1 MIRLRN
7 LAPEDR
13 ARLNVRPY
21 PSRPEYVLLDPPGT
35 TPSGYFRGTSDAYL
49 EIPEAEAWQRFL
61 AECYLPPSERRLLLL
76 QPCSWAKPY
85 DMSATL
91 QPLAELC
98 RRYPFVHRVVMS
110 NVGLVPA
117 ELQMNP
123 LFCAYDW
130 APPQGEDLDEVRRRY
145 TLRTDGFMS
154 VHAPYEGGEWITKPL
169 IFTGKKLIL
178 NLATSAGGQIRVE
191 VQDANGAPIEG
202 FKLDQSKPLIGDAI
216 ERAAAWAGGNDVSA
230 LAGKPVRL
238 RFEMSDA
245 DVFSLRFR

>member
-91 QPLAELC
+91 QQGLRLWLSDPKAAGE
-98 RRYPFVHRVVMS
+98 YWWVVAKSLKDPTVYENYILKLDDRARAAGFTDGLSDLIS
-110 NVGLVPA
+110 N
-117 ELQMNP
+117 
-123 LFCAYDW
+123 
-130 APPQGEDLDEVRRRY
+130 DLRY
-145 TLRTDGFMS
+145 TGGFATAPEFTMPKSVVDKVSGLGPAGKVVGSKLRGSFSSTRPS
-154 VHAPYEGGEWITKPL
+154 KASTVA
-169 IFTGKKLIL
+169 
-178 NLATSAGGQIRVE
+178 ATSMPRSPRATRSRSYSRPPHGGSSTSASAAR
-191 VQDANGAPIEG
+191 
-202 FKLDQSKPLIGDAI
+202 S
-216 ERAAAWAGGNDVSA
+216 RTTAAAGRRSG
-230 LAGKPVRL
+230 
-238 RFEMSDA
+238 
-245 DVFSLRFR
+245 